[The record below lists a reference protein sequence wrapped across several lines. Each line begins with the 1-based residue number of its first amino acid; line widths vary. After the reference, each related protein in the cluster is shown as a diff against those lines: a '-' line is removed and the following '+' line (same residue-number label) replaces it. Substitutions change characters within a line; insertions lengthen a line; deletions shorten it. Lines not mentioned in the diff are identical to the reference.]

1 MKITSWLDSTTLYED
16 DCSTM
21 KETLEKAASLGAS
34 LVNASLAGASL
45 VNASLA
51 GASLVNARLDGASL
65 VNASLAGASLVNAR
79 LDGASLV
86 NASLVNASLRTAD
99 LVRIKDDFFTV
110 LDAAAAEVPALLA
123 ALRAGHINGS
133 AYEGE
138 CSCLK
143 GTIATAR
150 GVSYKTME
158 GPLAPNVNTPAETW
172 FLAIR
177 KNYKPDNSQV
187 ASITEEW
194 ILEWQAK
201 QPLTPS
207 PAAQ

>member
-21 KETLEKAASLGAS
+21 KETLEKAASLGAR
-34 LVNASLAGASL
+34 LD
-45 VNASLA
+45 

-79 LDGASLV
+79 LDG
-86 NASLVNASLRTAD
+86 ASLRTAD

>member
-21 KETLEKAASLGAS
+21 KETLEKAASLGA
-34 LVNASLAGASL
+34 
-45 VNASLA
+45 
-51 GASLVNARLDGASL
+51 RLDGASL
-65 VNASLAGASLVNAR
+65 VNASL
-79 LDGASLV
+79 DGASLV
-86 NASLVNASLRTAD
+86 NASLDGASLRTAD

-177 KNYKPDNSQV
+177 KNYQPDNRLV
-187 ASITEEW
+187 PRLTEER
-194 ILEWQAK
+194 ILAWHAHH
-201 QPLTPS
+201 PLTPS